1 MTNNGAEV
9 KGCYQYTDKVLL
21 ATVQTLLGFV
31 TLIVHIYNWEPILTI
46 FSVSCKDLQH
56 RCFSKVDYERTVTQP
71 DIRVLLK
78 YNYHIQIQETGFA
91 VYS

>member
-31 TLIVHIYNWEPILTI
+31 RLIAHIFN
-46 FSVSCKDLQH
+46 
-56 RCFSKVDYERTVTQP
+56 
-71 DIRVLLK
+71 
-78 YNYHIQIQETGFA
+78 
-91 VYS
+91 